1 MQKRAAREL
10 ALKSLYKSEF
20 LGYETALDFSFEER
34 ATKESKDYAKLLVK
48 GVVDNVSYIDELI
61 KEFSINLDIRR
72 ISIIDKNIL
81 RVAIYEMVNKLAP
94 PKVVINEA
102 LELAKKYSEKKAP
115 KFINGILD
123 AIKKKFDL

>member
-48 GVVDNVSYIDELI
+48 GVVDNVSYIDKLI
-61 KEFSINLDIRR
+61 KEFSINWDIRR

>member
-34 ATKESKDYAKLLVK
+34 ATKEAKDYAKLLVK
-48 GVVDNVSYIDELI
+48 GVVDNVSYIDKLI
-61 KEFSINLDIRR
+61 KEFSINWDIRR

>member
-34 ATKESKDYAKLLVK
+34 ATKGAKDYAKLLVK
-48 GVVDNVSYIDELI
+48 GVVDNVSYIDKLI
-61 KEFSINLDIRR
+61 KEFSINWDIRR